1 MIELLKNINTMNI
14 ITTSTII
21 LITYLMGYFS
31 AYIDRKNKEQKEKLQ
46 KKIILI
52 RKLLKEKEETKKW
65 NELQEQIKE
74 I

>member
-1 MIELLKNINTMNI
+1 MEILKNINTMNI

-52 RKLLKEKEETKKW
+52 KKLLKEKEEARKW
-65 NELQEQIKE
+65 QEMQEQIKE

>member
-1 MIELLKNINTMNI
+1 MEILKNINTMNI

-52 RKLLKEKEETKKW
+52 RKLLKEKEEARKW
-65 NELQEQIKE
+65 QEMQEQIKE

>member
-1 MIELLKNINTMNI
+1 MIELIKNINTINI

-52 RKLLKEKEETKKW
+52 KKLLKEKEEARKW
-65 NELQEQIKE
+65 QEMQEQIKE

>member
-1 MIELLKNINTMNI
+1 MEILKNINTMNI

-52 RKLLKEKEETKKW
+52 KKLLKEKEETRKW

>member
-1 MIELLKNINTMNI
+1 MIELIKNINTMNI

-52 RKLLKEKEETKKW
+52 KKLLKEKEEARKW
-65 NELQEQIKE
+65 QEMQEQIKE